1 MPELIDD
8 SSLTYDQSKL
18 IDLPN
23 DDLIFSRGLL
33 ALILIIVG
41 FVMGLVFAKICM
53 DHARIALATY
63 QLNPE
68 KYNNESLA
76 RVKRGKLLATIGLGI
91 FALEVILLIYCV
103 YFVDWE

>member
-8 SSLTYDQSKL
+8 SSFTIDKSKL

-23 DDLIFSRGLL
+23 DNLILSRGLL
-33 ALILIIVG
+33 ALVLVIVG
-41 FVMGLVFAKICM
+41 FFIGLVFAKSCM
-53 DHARIALATY
+53 DQARITLAAY
-63 QLNPE
+63 QLDPE
-68 KYNNESLA
+68 KYNADSLS
-76 RVKRGKLLATIGLGI
+76 RVKRGKLLATIGLGV

>member
-8 SSLTYDQSKL
+8 SSLTIDKHKL

-23 DDLIFSRGLL
+23 DSFILSRGLL

-41 FVMGLVFAKICM
+41 FFMGLVFAKICM
-53 DHARIALATY
+53 DNARIALATY

-68 KYNNESLA
+68 KYNSDSLS

-91 FALEVILLIYCV
+91 FALEVILLIYFV